1 MEEITTTVVRHPVRH
16 RRNTQ
21 GSVSRPRKIEI
32 RASERV
38 SNELA
43 SIQGL
48 IYRFGRRETMADLF
62 EYIMLPALR
71 AYVGKYAEAAR
82 TERKVQNVR

>member
-1 MEEITTTVVRHPVRH
+1 MEERATIAERHPVRR

-38 SNELA
+38 SNEIA

-62 EYIMLPALR
+62 EFVMLPALR

-82 TERKVQNVR
+82 KERQVQNV

>member
-1 MEEITTTVVRHPVRH
+1 MEEITTTVVYHPVR
-16 RRNTQ
+16 RRKNTQ

-38 SNELA
+38 SNEIA
-43 SIQGL
+43 SMQGL

-62 EYIMLPALR
+62 EYVMLPALR

-82 TERKVQNVR
+82 KERQGQNV

>member
-1 MEEITTTVVRHPVRH
+1 MEDRTTIAERHPVRR

-38 SNELA
+38 SNEIA

-62 EYIMLPALR
+62 EFVMLPALR
-71 AYVGKYAEAAR
+71 AYVGRYAEAAR
-82 TERKVQNVR
+82 KERQGRNV